1 MKICFYINSIGYGG
15 AERVITNL
23 AKQFA
28 LAGYEIVFI
37 TSLSLDNEYA
47 LPPETK
53 RFILKTEKK
62 WFIAKNFSYVK
73 QIRNILKQEK
83 PDYIIS
89 FMAEPNFRIILASRF
104 LHIRT
109 IVSVRNDPSK
119 EYPNF
124 LYRFLAKFLY
134 RFAHGIVFQTQ
145 QAREWFPRC
154 IQKRSAIIFN
164 QVGEQFYQDYPV
176 SKKEGIVT
184 VGRLTKQK
192 NHALLIEAFSLI
204 HHKVEDN
211 LYIYGDGALK
221 SALEELITEKKLQKR
236 VFLMGTNDHIET
248 EIASK
253 KLFVLPSDY
262 EGMPNCLMEAMAMGV
277 ACISTN
283 CSCGGPKELLG
294 DIESIALCPINS
306 AEKLADLML
315 VALVDNN
322 RLIELSNYGKNKAED
337 FRTEV
342 IFKKWRSYIE
352 NGQ

>member
-1 MKICFYINSIGYGG
+1 
-15 AERVITNL
+15 
-23 AKQFA
+23 
-28 LAGYEIVFI
+28 
-37 TSLSLDNEYA
+37 
-47 LPPETK
+47 
-53 RFILKTEKK
+53 
-62 WFIAKNFSYVK
+62 
-73 QIRNILKQEK
+73 
-83 PDYIIS
+83 
-89 FMAEPNFRIILASRF
+89 
-104 LHIRT
+104 
-109 IVSVRNDPSK
+109 
-119 EYPNF
+119 
-124 LYRFLAKFLY
+124 
-134 RFAHGIVFQTQ
+134 GIVFQTQ